1 MTVLGAD
8 NGYEQ
13 SLLGDI
19 THVPSASALSG
30 TVAMAVAI
38 EQYGWWRSQGMSDNA
53 IRSVLHDAIGY
64 DRPLSSDLSVALA
77 GVWIDCVSGRG

>member
-1 MTVLGAD
+1 MTVRGAD

-19 THVPSASALSG
+19 THVPSASELSG
-30 TVAMAVAI
+30 TVAMAVAL

-53 IRSVLHDAIGY
+53 IRSVLYQASGWSAPIGN
-64 DRPLSSDLSVALA
+64 DLSVALA
-77 GVWIDCVSGRG
+77 RLWVDCVAGRV

>member
-1 MTVLGAD
+1 
-8 NGYEQ
+8 
-13 SLLGDI
+13 
-19 THVPSASALSG
+19 
-30 TVAMAVAI
+30 MAVAI

-53 IRSVLHDAIGY
+53 IRSVLYDAIGY